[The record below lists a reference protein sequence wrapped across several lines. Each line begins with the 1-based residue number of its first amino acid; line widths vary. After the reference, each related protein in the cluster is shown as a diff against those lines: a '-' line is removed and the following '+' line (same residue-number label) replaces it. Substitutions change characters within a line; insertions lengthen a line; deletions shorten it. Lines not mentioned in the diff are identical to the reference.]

1 MTRTAEIRNRLTD
14 DPQIELW
21 IMDLLSRL
29 PMEDAQPDTPAFR
42 FAETVKIARSRTR
55 YGASEPWFDRST
67 PTHHLEPEPRQAL
80 PVAIHYPMAPSL
92 SGYRGRCRKIMNR
105 VMACW
110 WRLTG
115 RGTARVAWSIE

>member
-1 MTRTAEIRNRLTD
+1 MTRTAEIRNRLAD

-42 FAETVKIARSRTR
+42 FAETVNIARSRTR
-55 YGASEPWFDRST
+55 YAASETWFDRTT
-67 PTHHLEPEPRQAL
+67 PTHVPEPEPGQAF
-80 PVAIHYPMAPSL
+80 PVEIHYPTAPSTP
-92 SGYRGRCRKIMNR
+92 GHRGTCRKIVNC
-105 VMACW
+105 VMASW

>member
-42 FAETVKIARSRTR
+42 FAETVKIARTRTR
-55 YGASEPWFDRST
+55 FAASEPWFDRTT
-67 PTHHLEPEPRQAL
+67 PTQLPEPELRQAL
-80 PVAIHYPMAPSL
+80 PVEIHYSAQTTSP
-92 SGYRGRCRKIMNR
+92 GYRGTCRKIVNR

>member
-29 PMEDAQPDTPAFR
+29 PMEDSQPETPAFR
-42 FAETVKIARSRTR
+42 FAETVKISRSRTR
-55 YGASEPWFDRST
+55 FAASEPWFDRTT
-67 PTHHLEPEPRQAL
+67 PTQVPEPAHRQAS
-80 PVAIHYPMAPSL
+80 PVAIHYPTAPSM
-92 SGYRGRCRKIMNR
+92 SGYRGKCRKIVNR
-105 VMACW
+105 FMACW

>member
-29 PMEDAQPDTPAFR
+29 PLEDAQPETPAFR

-55 YGASEPWFDRST
+55 YAASEPWFDRTT
-67 PTHHLEPEPRQAL
+67 PTHAPEPEPRQAL
-80 PVAIHYPMAPSL
+80 PIEIHYPTATSMP
-92 SGYRGRCRKIMNR
+92 GRRGTSRKIVNC
-105 VMACW
+105 VLACW

-115 RGTARVAWSIE
+115 RGTAQVAWSIE